1 MTMML
6 AGGALVC
13 AWVFLCL
20 LSTERERST
29 QQAESALKAALLEA
43 EKQAQAAAKIAAAA
57 AAAGHAADH
66 GEKLDVSA
74 PRH

>member
-1 MTMML
+1 MTMMV

-29 QQAESALKAALLEA
+29 REAESALRAALAEA

-57 AAAGHAADH
+57 VAGQS
-66 GEKLDVSA
+66 EKLDVSTR
-74 PRH
+74 RH